1 MERSYSSHGPP
12 VSSSSKCSQPLQQG
26 WSMVSL
32 SSFEKSGFNW
42 CNGKMPPSC
51 KGWEG
56 WKVWLGHV
64 CARWLDTKFK
74 IIIFDVP
81 TYHWYYTQVGMDHPL
96 QQCLWHTVHWL
107 SHVIKPWPVSGS
119 SPSVNLTK
127 YVPPSKS
134 CRSARPVRA
143 VRGPWSAQSRPGSSS
158 ESSW

>member
-1 MERSYSSHGPP
+1 
-12 VSSSSKCSQPLQQG
+12 
-26 WSMVSL
+26 
-32 SSFEKSGFNW
+32 
-42 CNGKMPPSC
+42 MPPSC